1 VATLLIVDD
10 DAGILSAL
18 RRSLRRE
25 GWNILLAGSPSEALE
40 IIDQNRVDL
49 ILSDH
54 KMPGMTGTELLGE
67 VSRRSPETVRIL
79 ITGWSEAIDE
89 EELARI
95 GVGAMVSKPWDGAE
109 LKSVLRQY
117 LA

>member
-1 VATLLIVDD
+1 MANLLIVDD

-25 GWNILLAGSPSEALE
+25 GWNILLAGSPNEALDL
-40 IIDQNRVDL
+40 IDQNRVDL

-95 GVGAMVSKPWDGAE
+95 GVRGMVSKPWDDAE
-109 LKSVLRQY
+109 LKAVLRQY